1 MRLKHINKSMRIKQI
16 IEHEV
21 FSKEEIG
28 SAFSELE
35 EFAKKNSQIL
45 SYTFDGK
52 LKANQF
58 VGVIETKSGF
68 VLEIL
73 PKVAKEND
81 YEKSKEIFL
90 KMLKTL
96 KNSPFKKLK
105 NTNLKS
111 LKNYPLL
118 EVFIKL
124 FIDEVDLIVKKGIK
138 SSYIK
143 KEENQNYLKG
153 KLKLNRHLQKNFIHK
168 ERFFI
173 EFEEYLP
180 NIVYNQIL
188 KTTIKRLYKISKS
201 FKNQQALREFLYIFD
216 GVDEVKNIK
225 SSFDKLVLNRTLKY
239 YENALNLSKI
249 FLLNQSLVPYRGKNI
264 AFALLFD
271 MNRLFEDFIAYYLK
285 KNYKLNLKTQDKT
298 HYLAYQNSS
307 GKFRLIPDIIIDN
320 GKIILDTK
328 WKLIKN
334 QKDISQSDIYQLY
347 AYGTKYKS
355 CNKLFLVYP
364 KYSDIKIEKFD
375 FGLEK
380 DVELEILF
388 FDLVNLKLEGFK
400 KEDAFKY
407 GIIK

>member
-105 NTNLKS
+105 NINLKS

-124 FIDEVDLIVKKGIK
+124 FIDEVNLIVKKGIK

-143 KEENQNYLKG
+143 REENQNYLKG

-180 NIVYNQIL
+180 NIIYNQIL

-201 FKNQQALREFLYIFD
+201 FKNQQALRELLYIFD
-216 GVDEVKNIK
+216 GVDKVKNIK

-239 YENALNLSKI
+239 YKNALNLSKI
-249 FLLNQSLVPYRGKNI
+249 FLLNQSLVPYSGKNI

-271 MNRLFEDFIAYYLK
+271 INRLFEDFIAYYLK

-328 WKLIKN
+328 WKIVKN

-347 AYGTKYKS
+347 AYGTKYKN
-355 CNKLFLVYP
+355 CNRVFLVYP
-364 KYSDIKIEKFD
+364 KYSDIKIKKFD
-375 FGLEK
+375 FRLEK
-380 DVELEILF
+380 DLDLEILF
-388 FDLVNLKLEGFK
+388 FDLVNLNLEGFK
-400 KEDAFKY
+400 KENTFKY
-407 GIIK
+407 GITK